1 MDEKTSAMNIA
12 IRGLTT
18 TMYKKF
24 LQINNRS
31 SLQTNQLILQ
41 LWKISIFVSILQ
53 KEYLPS
59 ESYSSSCC
67 NFQIQNSKTDLNS
80 IRTIKEYIKT
90 NVF

>member
-59 ESYSSSCC
+59 LKV
-67 NFQIQNSKTDLNS
+67 ILLLLL
-80 IRTIKEYIKT
+80 
-90 NVF
+90 

>member
-24 LQINNRS
+24 LQINNGS

-59 ESYSSSCC
+59 LKV
-67 NFQIQNSKTDLNS
+67 ILLLLL
-80 IRTIKEYIKT
+80 
-90 NVF
+90 

>member
-24 LQINNRS
+24 LQINNQS

-41 LWKISIFVSILQ
+41 LWKVSIFVSILQ
-53 KEYLPS
+53 KEYLAS
-59 ESYSSSCC
+59 LKV
-67 NFQIQNSKTDLNS
+67 ILLLLL
-80 IRTIKEYIKT
+80 
-90 NVF
+90 